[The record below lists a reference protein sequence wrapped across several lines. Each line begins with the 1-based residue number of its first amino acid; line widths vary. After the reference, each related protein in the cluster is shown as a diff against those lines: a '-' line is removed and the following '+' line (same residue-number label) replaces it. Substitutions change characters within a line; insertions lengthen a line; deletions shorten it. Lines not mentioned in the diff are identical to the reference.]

1 MKILLAG
8 GGTAGH
14 INPALAIAGYI
25 KQKRPDTEFLFIGN
39 KDGMEQRLVPQ
50 AGFPIRSITISGFQ
64 RSLSP
69 KSMAANLRTVRR
81 TVTSSAAAK
90 KIIKEFQPDLCI
102 GTGGYVSG
110 PVVRDAARLGIP
122 CLIHEQN
129 AYPGVTNKM
138 LAHRVQKVML
148 AVEAAKPYFKDVPV
162 VVTGNPVRGE
172 ILTADKAESRKQLG
186 LDQRPVIL
194 SFGGSLGAQ
203 KINEA
208 LVDLIARSGKNG
220 RYQHIHAYG
229 KYGGWFPDKLREA
242 GVEPDDCPN
251 LDIRPYID
259 NMPVCMAAA
268 DLVISRAG
276 AITLSEIQAMGKPA
290 ILIPSPNVAENHQ
303 YHNAMALVDA
313 GAAEI
318 IEESNLSGAAVIE
331 KADAMLHD
339 EATLA
344 KFSENSEKN
353 HTPFAFRHR
362 INYDDKRGCLCV
374 KIVYDGTKA
383 AQRRRAAPR
392 GKEQRAAA
400 FGGNGAGAGRER
412 ALQLSAAFG
421 HRGLAA
427 DPPLAG
433 LWS

>member
-50 AGFPIRSITISGFQ
+50 AGFPIESITISGFQ

-90 KIIKEFQPDLCI
+90 KIIKAFQPDLCI

-220 RYQHIHAYG
+220 
-229 KYGGWFPDKLREA
+229 L
-242 GVEPDDCPN
+242 
-251 LDIRPYID
+251 
-259 NMPVCMAAA
+259 
-268 DLVISRAG
+268 
-276 AITLSEIQAMGKPA
+276 
-290 ILIPSPNVAENHQ
+290 
-303 YHNAMALVDA
+303 
-313 GAAEI
+313 
-318 IEESNLSGAAVIE
+318 EE
-331 KADAMLHD
+331 
-339 EATLA
+339 
-344 KFSENSEKN
+344 
-353 HTPFAFRHR
+353 
-362 INYDDKRGCLCV
+362 C
-374 KIVYDGTKA
+374 
-383 AQRRRAAPR
+383 
-392 GKEQRAAA
+392 
-400 FGGNGAGAGRER
+400 
-412 ALQLSAAFG
+412 
-421 HRGLAA
+421 
-427 DPPLAG
+427 
-433 LWS
+433 